1 MLGVTLTVS
10 VPETVDEGLK
20 VALVDIVIVAVP
32 LVDTLAVAITLL
44 VGVML
49 LLAVTLDVGDTDAMA
64 ENALKILKKDSVLS
78 VFKQNALATAKK
90 FDINSILPLYEDLYQ
105 KAIQQ

>member
-1 MLGVTLTVS
+1 
-10 VPETVDEGLK
+10 
-20 VALVDIVIVAVP
+20 
-32 LVDTLAVAITLL
+32 
-44 VGVML
+44 
-49 LLAVTLDVGDTDAMA
+49 MA
-64 ENALKILKKDSVLS
+64 ENALTILKKDSVLS